1 MAFMDK
7 LGQVAGKFG
16 EVAGGT
22 FDYGKAKGKIVL
34 EKGRVKDA
42 KEALGDYV
50 FQARRAD
57 EAFDD
62 VKIGQLCSEISHHL
76 SEIAKLEEE
85 AKKHGEDLTGIFTK
99 ADDETEDAF
108 EEETEAAEACEA
120 SAEPADCENCAAEK
134 AEAEEPKA
142 E

>member
-50 FQARRAD
+50 FQARREG

-85 AKKHGEDLTGIFTK
+85 AKKHGEDLTGIFVK
-99 ADDETEDAF
+99 VETE
-108 EEETEAAEACEA
+108 EAATEEAEVAPEPCEACE
-120 SAEPADCENCAAEK
+120 EPADCESCAAEK

>member
-50 FQARRAD
+50 FQARKNG
-57 EAFDD
+57 ETLDD
-62 VKIGQLCSEISHHL
+62 VKIGQLCSEVSHHL

-108 EEETEAAEACEA
+108 V
-120 SAEPADCENCAAEK
+120 AEPEVAETV
-134 AEAEEPKA
+134 EAEDASKTE
-142 E
+142 

>member
-1 MAFMDK
+1 MAR
-7 LGQVAGKFG
+7 QR
-16 EVAGGT
+16 
-22 FDYGKAKGKIVL
+22 GKIVL

-50 FQARRAD
+50 FQARKNG
-57 EAFDD
+57 EMLDD
-62 VKIGQLCSEISHHL
+62 VKIGQLCSEVSHHL

-108 EEETEAAEACEA
+108 VEEPEVAETVETEGA
-120 SAEPADCENCAAEK
+120 SK
-134 AEAEEPKA
+134 AE
-142 E
+142 

>member
-50 FQARRAD
+50 FQARREG

-85 AKKHGEDLTGIFTK
+85 AKKHGEDLTGIFVK
-99 ADDETEDAF
+99 VETEEAAA
-108 EEETEAAEACEA
+108 EEEEPV
-120 SAEPADCENCAAEK
+120 AEPCEEPAECESCAAEK